1 MEFELYL
8 FFSRQATGALKAADV
23 GPVNIGTF
31 VHVPFAPGAGF
42 KPEHLFHGL
51 LANLV
56 LVLPASALLIR
67 VW

>member
-8 FFSRQATGALKAADV
+8 FFSRQAARALQAADV
-23 GPVNIGTF
+23 GSVNIATF
-31 VHVPFAPGAGF
+31 VEVTFAPGAGF
-42 KPEHLFHGL
+42 KPEHLLYGL